1 MTYGDLQVAVLDSD
15 EVVVVES
22 SGGNGGWSL
31 VDHAEKKDCGCLV
44 AKVATE
50 VERWQQRRK
59 AAAVEEDWWRF
70 GLTALR
76 KSLGRRRFSSLAQ
89 VPSSPSS
96 SQFLPFWLS
105 FASSF
110 HHLSDENLS
119 FLF

>member
-1 MTYGDLQVAVLDSD
+1 MAVDSG
-15 EVVVVES
+15 S
-22 SGGNGGWSL
+22 WAGGWSP

-59 AAAVEEDWWRF
+59 AAAAEEDWWWF

-96 SQFLPFWLS
+96 SQLLPFWLPP
-105 FASSF
+105 ASSF